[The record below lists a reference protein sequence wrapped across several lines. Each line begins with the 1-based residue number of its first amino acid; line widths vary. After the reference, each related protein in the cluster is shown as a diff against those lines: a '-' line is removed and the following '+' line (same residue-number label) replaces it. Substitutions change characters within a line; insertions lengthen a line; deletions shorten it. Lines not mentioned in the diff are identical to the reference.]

1 MNRSEIRP
9 QWQSLEELEAMAKPS
24 EELGRAADEFAP
36 GADTLEVRSGVDRR
50 SFLGLMGASMA
61 LTGTAVTGCIR
72 KPDEKIVPYVRRPED
87 LIPGE
92 SRYFATSLQVVGQV
106 YGVLV
111 KSFDG
116 RPIKVEGNPDHPTSL
131 GATNH
136 FGQAEVLNIYDPD
149 RLTKPVQDGKP
160 SDLDAARKALA
171 EMAAEFKKTS
181 GRGLGILTD
190 WVASPTYQEL
200 LGKLQQAL
208 PEARFY
214 SSAESRSLGELSAM
228 GLLGLPNARV
238 RYSLADAKVIVALDA
253 DPFGLEGE
261 TVRMTREFAEGRK
274 LAGGRL
280 NMNRLYAVESSF
292 SVTGS
297 IADNRLMVPPLA
309 IQEFVLELARELD
322 RRGVSI
328 GGQGSGFAARLAQT
342 NIATQHAKWIKAVT
356 EDLLTNPGQSVV
368 IPGEKQ
374 ADWVYALTIAINA
387 ALGNVGRSVEFYP
400 DGSSVKLGYSDQ
412 LAQDIKAGSVKNLVI
427 IGGNPAFSL
436 PGDVGFEDLLAR
448 VERSVYLGIEANETS
463 AAVKLAIPMAHGL
476 EAWGDTVT
484 VDGTVAIRQPLIA
497 PIFPALSEIEFLALL
512 AGEADTNGYSIVR
525 QHFRSQFKAADS
537 DALWQKALVSG
548 VAPFKAFDKIASGV
562 SFAQLE
568 VALRKLPSVEEPTA
582 DALDVVFAHD
592 YRVYDGRF
600 ANNAWLQELPD
611 PVTKLTWDNAILL
624 GPSTAAKL
632 GLKTG
637 DVAELNV
644 GGATAKAAVLVQ
656 PGVALGTAVFN
667 LGYGRRKVG
676 RVGVGTG
683 FDTAA
688 LRSYR
693 SPFFARGGKI
703 RPTGDNYLLARTQLH
718 NSMEGRPI
726 VREAT
731 LAAYTAEPNF
741 VEKYELIDKEKQKT
755 LLWTEPNKT
764 TGQQW
769 GMTIDLSSCT
779 GCSACIVACQSEN
792 NVAIVGKKEVDRHR
806 YMAWIRVDSYFSGSV
821 DDPQAV
827 MQPVN
832 CMHCETAPCENVCPV
847 GATVHSPEGM
857 NDMAYN
863 RCIGTRYCANNC
875 PYKVRKFNYFNFSKR
890 QDEMNPLIAMQQNP
904 NVTVRFRGVIEKCT
918 YCVQRVNKARI
929 DAKTK
934 GNGLIPEGTVQT
946 ACQQVCPAG
955 AIEFGDVNN
964 SASKVARNKIEPRNY
979 ALLGELNTRP
989 RTTYLAKVRNPHA
1002 SLV

>member
-9 QWQSLEELEAMAKPS
+9 QWQSLEELDSIERQS
-24 EELGRAADEFAP
+24 QELGLPVDEFAP

-50 SFLGLMGASMA
+50 NFLGMLGASMA
-61 LTGTAVTGCIR
+61 LTGTVATGCIR
-72 KPDEKIVPYVRRPED
+72 KPDEKILPYVKRPED

-116 RPIKVEGNPDHPTSL
+116 RPIKVEGNPDHPASL

-136 FGQAEVLNIYDPD
+136 FGQAEVLSIYDPD
-149 RLTKPVQDGKP
+149 RLTKPVQDSKP
-160 SDLDAARKALA
+160 IELEAARQSLSQL
-171 EMAAEFKKTS
+171 AAEFKKTG

-190 WVASPTYQEL
+190 WVASPSYQGL
-200 LGKLQQAL
+200 LGKLNGAL

-214 SSAESRSLGELSAM
+214 SSAESRSVAELSAM
-228 GLLGLPNARV
+228 GLLGLPNGRV

-261 TVRMTREFAEGRK
+261 TVRLTREFAEGRK

-309 IQEFVLELARELD
+309 IQEFVVELARELD

-328 GGQGSGFAARLAQT
+328 GGQGSGLAARLGQT
-342 NIATQHAKWIKAVT
+342 NIATQHSKWIKAVT

-374 ADWVYALTIAINA
+374 PDWVYALTIAVNA
-387 ALGNVGRSVEFYP
+387 ALGNVGKTVEFYP
-400 DGSSVKLGYSDQ
+400 DGSAVKLGYSDQ
-412 LAQDIKAGSVKNLVI
+412 LAQDIKAGSVKSLI
-427 IGGNPAFSL
+427 IVGGNPAYSL
-436 PGDVGFEDLLAR
+436 PGDVGFEDLLTR
-448 VERSVYLGIEANETS
+448 VDKSIYLGFEANETS
-463 AAVKLAIPMAHGL
+463 AAVKFAIPMAHGL

-484 VDGTVAIRQPLIA
+484 IDGTVAVRQPIIA
-497 PIFPALSEIEFLALL
+497 PIFPALSEIEFLAVL
-512 AGEADTNGYSIVR
+512 AGESETNGYSIVR
-525 QHFRSQFKAADS
+525 QNFRNQSKSGDS
-537 DALWQKALVSG
+537 DAAWHAALISG
-548 VAPFKAFDKIASGV
+548 VAPYKSFEKISTGL
-562 SFAQLE
+562 SYAQLE
-568 VALRKLPSVEEPTA
+568 VALRKQLNTEEASA
-582 DALDVVFAHD
+582 DSLDVVFAND

-611 PVTKLTWDNAILL
+611 PLTKLTWDNAILL

-637 DVAELNV
+637 DSVELNV
-644 GGATAKAAVLVQ
+644 GGGTAKGAVLVQ
-656 PGVALGTAVFN
+656 PGVAKGTAVFS

-676 RVGVGTG
+676 RVGTGTG

-693 SPFFARGGKI
+693 SPFLARGGKI
-703 RPTGDNYLLARTQLH
+703 RATGETYVLARTQLH

-731 LAAYTAEPNF
+731 LAAYTAQPNF
-741 VEKYELIDKEKQKT
+741 VDKYELIAKDKQKT
-755 LLWTEPNKT
+755 LLWTEPNVT

-769 GMTIDLSSCT
+769 GMTIDLNSCT
-779 GCSACIVACQSEN
+779 GCSSCIIACQAEN

-806 YMAWIRVDSYFSGSV
+806 YMAWIRVDAYFTGTA

-929 DAKTK
+929 DAKVN
-934 GNGLIPEGTVQT
+934 GNGIIPEGTVQT
-946 ACQQVCPAG
+946 ACQQACPAG
-955 AIEFGDVNN
+955 AIEFGDINN
-964 SASKVARNKIEPRNY
+964 TSSQVAHNKSEPRNY
-979 ALLGELNTRP
+979 GLLGELNTRP